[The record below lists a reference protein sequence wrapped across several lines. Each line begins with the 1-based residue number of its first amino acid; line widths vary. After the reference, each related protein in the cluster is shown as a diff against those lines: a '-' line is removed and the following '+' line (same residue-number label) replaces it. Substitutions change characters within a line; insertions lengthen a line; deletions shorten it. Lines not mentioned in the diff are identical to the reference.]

1 MADDA
6 PILEPI
12 GRHRPPAMWV
22 GGLVAVLVAV
32 VAIAIGG
39 RLEPGPSASGT
50 ERGEAAVSSVA
61 VSSAPASSAA
71 AVAPGPVDS
80 AAAVAPAPA
89 GSLATTAPAT
99 SPLHS
104 PAPIWY
110 RPSPWPMGEDGLAG
124 GTVYSSPSPSPSSST
139 APDAGGLGVSGHRW
153 PWTGNPAE

>member
-12 GRHRPPAMWV
+12 GRRGPPLIWV
-22 GGLVAVLVAV
+22 GGLAAVLVAV

-39 RLEPGPSASGT
+39 RLEPRPSASGT
-50 ERGEAAVSSVA
+50 QRGEAGVHSVA
-61 VSSAPASSAA
+61 VSSGPVSSAA
-71 AVAPGPVDS
+71 PLAPGPVDS
-80 AAAVAPAPA
+80 AAAAPAA
-89 GSLATTAPAT
+89 SLATTAPAT

-124 GTVYSSPSPSPSSST
+124 GTVYSSPSPSPESSS
-139 APDAGGLGVSGHRW
+139 APDPGDFGVSGHRW